1 MEMYVTAER
10 FAQLYPSAPSDAY
23 TRFAWDAQRYIDNA
37 TMTVDG
43 VKKLQ
48 YAFPTDEDDA
58 EAVQRCMC
66 AVINALA
73 EVDAART
80 AVNAA
85 GGYVETES
93 GYRSANVKSIS
104 AGGESITYGSDSSS
118 ESDVAKAARSNG
130 ELKTYVLSIIENYL
144 RGTRD
149 DNGVNLLYGGRYPVG
164 RWC

>member
-10 FAQLYPSAPSDAY
+10 FAELYPSAPSDAY

-43 VKKLQ
+43 TKKLQ

-66 AVINALA
+66 AVINALS

-80 AVNAA
+80 TVNAA
-85 GGYVETES
+85 GGYVQMDG

-104 AGGESITYGSDSSS
+104 AGGESITYGSDAST
-118 ESDVAKAARSNG
+118 ESDVIRAARSNG
-130 ELKTYVLSIIENYL
+130 ELKAYVLSIIESYL
-144 RGTRD
+144 RGVTD

>member
-1 MEMYVTAER
+1 MEMYATAEK
-10 FAQLYPSAPSDAY
+10 FAALYPSAPSDAY

-66 AVINALA
+66 AVINALS

-85 GGYVETES
+85 GGYIATDS
-93 GYRSANVKSIS
+93 GYRSANVKSVS
-104 AGGESITYGSDSSS
+104 AGGESITYGSDSAT
-118 ESDVAKAARSNG
+118 ESDIARAARSNG
-130 ELKTYVLSIIENYL
+130 ELKSYVLSIIEGFL
-144 RGTRD
+144 RGTKD
-149 DNGVNLLYGGRYPVG
+149 DNGVNLLYGGRYPLG
-164 RWC
+164 GWC